1 MSEHE
6 YTPKSKAG
14 KWFND
19 RLPLLTLGAHLTDYP
34 TPKNLN
40 YWWTFGGILTFC
52 LLTQIVTG
60 IVLAMHYVAHADLA
74 FASVEHI
81 MRDVNYGWLIRY
93 IHSNGASMFM
103 NIVSVIGQVLT
114 LIIPVVQRILGA
126 VMGLFESVMSNL
138 DTFMP
143 MIAALLNHFADI
155 IIVIIDIVG
164 VFIAIFVS
172 LLPAIQPIISAFVN
186 LIKVIAK
193 GLLQVLGYLKTLI
206 QQNEG
211 SFKRIGL
218 VIGTLISIVGD
229 LARYFFSV
237 VTIVLKF
244 LNPALQLLIRIVAFV
259 VTAFSGVIA
268 MIKGVTLGIS
278 KVVEAVSNNMSPA
291 FDRFF
296 NKSENG
302 FDQAVEDST
311 WFLELIQK
319 ITNGIIDAA
328 IAFNKMQRGS
338 AKAKL
343 AITFDEEKR
352 AQIQEDIDR
361 YTKTIADLEDSKM
374 TLEELQE
381 EFDATQAKSEETAS
395 TFEFDEIEFDF
406 DLDALEDGL
415 AQVDIPQMEFPVE
428 GDFSNLEV
436 DEGVVRLQASSNLQE
451 EADKAEQLFGSI
463 SNILAVQEV
472 AGALLGTAAAG
483 LNGEGA
489 GAGMAGQPITD
500 NSVTNSNNTAVE
512 NITINVG
519 SDETVEIEN
528 TEATQIIAS
537 TFKKISDGM
546 S

>member
-1 MSEHE
+1 VFMVLIQLVGVLVQVFAALFQETESGMSV
-6 YTPKSKAG
+6 
-14 KWFND
+14 
-19 RLPLLTLGAHLTDYP
+19 
-34 TPKNLN
+34 
-40 YWWTFGGILTFC
+40 FGMI
-52 LLTQIVTG
+52 
-60 IVLAMHYVAHADLA
+60 
-74 FASVEHI
+74 
-81 MRDVNYGWLIRY
+81 
-93 IHSNGASMFM
+93 ASMFM